1 MLPFIHLIFINYLL
15 YIQHIVFDDFER
27 LVKLFC
33 KLIICFA
40 LVFFFPPFICNL
52 SEDITGT
59 LNWILLSD
67 HNAHRVIYLKIWC
80 LDVDHIMLNV
90 RFVEEHFP
98 FV

>member
-1 MLPFIHLIFINYLL
+1 M
-15 YIQHIVFDDFER
+15 
-27 LVKLFC
+27 
-33 KLIICFA
+33 A
-40 LVFFFPPFICNL
+40 A
-52 SEDITGT
+52 DITGT